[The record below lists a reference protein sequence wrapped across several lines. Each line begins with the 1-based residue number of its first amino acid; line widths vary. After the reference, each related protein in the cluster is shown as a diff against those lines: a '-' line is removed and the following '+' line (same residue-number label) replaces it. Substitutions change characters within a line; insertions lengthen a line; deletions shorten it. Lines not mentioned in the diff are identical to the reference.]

1 MRKIRVLIAD
11 DQDFIR
17 RRLRAL
23 LAEEPDIEICGEAH
37 NGDTAIRMVEMLLP
51 DVVIMDISMP
61 VLDGLHAT
69 LVIREFFPK
78 VRVVTVSQY
87 EAGDLGEGFSGA
99 HAHVPKVAVSE
110 RLVRIL
116 RDLPLE
122 KTVN

>member
-1 MRKIRVLIAD
+1 MRVLIAD
-11 DQDFIR
+11 EQDFIR

-23 LAEEPDIEICGEAH
+23 LAQEPDIEICGEAH
-37 NGDTAIRMVEMLLP
+37 NGDTALRLVPILLP

-61 VLDGLHAT
+61 VLDGLQAT
-69 LVIREFFPK
+69 MVIREFFPA

-87 EAGDLGEGFSGA
+87 ELGDLGEALLSRA
-99 HAHVPKVAVSE
+99 HAHVPKAAACE
-110 RLVRIL
+110 LLVPTL

>member
-1 MRKIRVLIAD
+1 MRVLIAD

-61 VLDGLHAT
+61 VLDGLQAT
-69 LVIREFFPK
+69 LVIREFFPQ
-78 VRVVTVSQY
+78 VHVVTVSQY
-87 EAGDLGEGFSGA
+87 EVGELGDALLLGARA
-99 HAHVPKVAVSE
+99 HIPKAAACE
-110 RLVRIL
+110 RLVPIL

-122 KTVN
+122 RTVN